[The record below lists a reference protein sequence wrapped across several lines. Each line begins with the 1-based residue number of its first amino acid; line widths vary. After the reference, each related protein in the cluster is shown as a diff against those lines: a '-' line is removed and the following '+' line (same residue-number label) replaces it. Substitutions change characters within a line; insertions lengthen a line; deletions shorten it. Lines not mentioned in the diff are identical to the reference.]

1 MHIEDKLADLG
12 LVLPA
17 EPHAPPGFQF
27 AFEWAR
33 VRGNRVYLAGHS
45 AQHEDGS
52 FAGPFGKVPSE
63 VSVDDA
69 TDAARLA
76 ALSMLGSLSRA
87 IGDLDRVS
95 AWLTVSG
102 AVNAD
107 SGFGQSTVVING
119 FSDLVTQV
127 FGPAVG
133 GHARTAL
140 GYAALPLNNA
150 VVVAAEVEIEDR
162 SRQHR

>member
-1 MHIEDKLADLG
+1 MHIEETLADLG
-12 LVLPA
+12 LVLPP
-17 EPHAPPGFQF
+17 EPEPPPGFQF

-76 ALSMLGSLSRA
+76 ALSLLGSLSRA

-107 SGFGQSTVVING
+107 SGFGESTVVING

-150 VVVAAEVEIEDR
+150 VVVAAEVEIDG
-162 SRQHR
+162 